1 MALKRKKNQLKLD
14 FLEFGIANIS
24 IIPVRFEPSEKSEM
38 VTQVLFGEHF
48 EIIRFDEKWAK
59 IRIAY
64 DGYEGW
70 VDKKMIEPITK
81 RQYHKIGE
89 HNSFVVS
96 EITRKIYAGKDILPM
111 TILAGSTVP
120 FYNGKFSFKISS
132 KSCKFKG
139 RPVFNPHSDIRKEL
153 MGNAFSYI
161 NTPYLWGGKSPF
173 GIDCSGFSQ
182 VVYKINR
189 IMLPRDASQQV
200 MLGVAVNFVNEAKPG
215 DLAFFDNDEGIVIH
229 VGILTGDGQI
239 IHSSGKVRI
248 DKIDHNGIFN
258 IDTKRYSHKLRVVKD
273 IISYV

>member
-24 IIPVRFEPSEKSEM
+24 IIPVRIEPSEKSEM
-38 VTQVLFGEHF
+38 VTQVLFGELF
-48 EIIRFDEKWAK
+48 EIIRSDEKWAK

-70 VDKKMIEPITK
+70 ADKKMIEPITK
-81 RQYHKIGE
+81 RQFHRFSECKTHVI
-89 HNSFVVS
+89 S
-96 EITRKIYAGKDILPM
+96 EITRKIFAGKDVPPM
-111 TILAGSTVP
+111 TILAGSSIP
-120 FYNGKFSFKISS
+120 FYNGKFSFRIGSRY
-132 KSCKFKG
+132 CKFKG
-139 RPVFNPHSDIRKEL
+139 KPVFRNHQNVRSEILE
-153 MGNAFSYI
+153 NAMSYI

-182 VVYKINR
+182 VIYKING
-189 IMLPRDASQQV
+189 IMLPRDAGQQV
-200 MLGVAVNFVNEAKPG
+200 LHGVAVNFVNEAKPG
-215 DLAFFDNDEGIVIH
+215 DLAFFDNEEGVVIH

-239 IHSSGKVRI
+239 IHSSGKVRV

-258 IDTKRYSHKLRVVKD
+258 ISTKRYSHKLRVVKD